1 MPPERHSEESELSL
15 IAQTIRRRIWVVA
28 VCFGVA
34 IVGSIIFTLQAEKQY
49 SATSALLLRPS
60 AAVEPQRTVETNLQ
74 LISLPEIA
82 SNTADQVGGLSG
94 EEVTAAVVATQRGES
109 DIIEVKATTDDPDK
123 AAAIANAFTEQF
135 IAFREDASRGKLQTS
150 KVEIVERAKAEDT
163 PVSPNP
169 VRNVIFGALIGLV
182 LGIGL
187 ALLLEQLDRRVKRQ
201 DDLPEVTGLP
211 LITTVPKR
219 KAFDGEHL
227 GDGSVSPAEAE
238 IFLMLRANLRYF
250 NVRKDIRSVLVTSA
264 QPGEGKSLISLGLA
278 LGAAMSGEKVLLI
291 EADMRDPSLGS
302 KLRVGAGHGLSWA
315 LSDPNAKLADAVV
328 TIPAKSIA
336 ETAGEANLDFL
347 PAGGIPPNPT
357 ELVDSQRMRD
367 LLAEAEST
375 YDFVVVDTPPILVVA
390 DAIPLVSAVSG
401 VLAVSGL
408 GVSTRTSATDLAEQ
422 LERMEAATLGLV
434 ANFATNTGR
443 SYEGYGYGR
452 PPEASLMKVPA
463 KPPAPAPKADPASAP
478 KAEVLEPKAEPAD
491 DDAAAEPAPD
501 PEGS

>member
-1 MPPERHSEESELSL
+1 LPPERQTEESDLSL
-15 IAQTIRRRIWVVA
+15 IAETIRRRIWVVA
-28 VCFGVA
+28 VCLAVA
-34 IVGSIIFTLQAEKQY
+34 VVGAIALTLTTEKQY
-49 SATSALLLRPS
+49 ASTSALLLRPS
-60 AAVEPQRTVETNLQ
+60 SGFEPQRVVETNLQ
-74 LISLPEIA
+74 LLSLPALAYQTAQEIPEMSA
-82 SNTADQVGGLSG
+82 
-94 EEVTAAVVATQRGES
+94 EEVTDAVVSSQQGES
-109 DIIEVKATTDDPDK
+109 DIIRVKATTNDAERSADV
-123 AAAIANAFTEQF
+123 ANTFAEKF
-135 IAFREDASRGKLQTS
+135 IEFRDRGTRGELTS
-150 KVEIVERAKAEDT
+150 KVQLVEKAEAEDS
-163 PVSPNP
+163 PVSPSP
-169 VRNVIFGALIGLV
+169 VKNVIFGALIGLA

-278 LGAAMSGEKVLLI
+278 LGAAMSGERVLLI
-291 EADMRDPSLGS
+291 EADMRDPSLGA
-302 KLRVGAGHGLSWA
+302 KLKVGAVQGLSWV
-315 LSDPNAKLADAVV
+315 LSDPNAKLVDAIA
-328 TIPAKSIA
+328 TIPAKSLA
-336 ETAGEANLDFL
+336 ETAGEAKMDFL

-367 LLAEAEST
+367 LLAEAEGS

-408 GVSTRTSATDLAEQ
+408 GVSTRSSATDLAEQ
-422 LERMEAATLGLV
+422 LERMDAATLGLV
-434 ANFATNTGR
+434 ANFATHTGR

-452 PPEASLMKVPA
+452 PPEASLMKTPAA
-463 KPPAPAPKADPASAP
+463 KPAAAPKADPPPAP
-478 KAEVLEPKAEPAD
+478 KAESGDNGAD
-491 DDAAAEPAPD
+491 ASSTASEPD
-501 PEGS
+501 PKESS

>member
-1 MPPERHSEESELSL
+1 MPAERHNEESELSL

-28 VCFGVA
+28 VCLGVA

-74 LISLPEIA
+74 LISLPAIA
-82 SNTADQVGGLSG
+82 SATAGQIGDMGPA
-94 EEVTAAVVATQRGES
+94 EVTAAIEATQRGES
-109 DIIEVKATTDDPDK
+109 DIIQVKATTDDPDK
-123 AAAIANAFTEQF
+123 AAEVANTFAEQF
-135 IAFREDASRGKLQTS
+135 IAFREGPGREKLQTS
-150 KVEIVERAKAEDT
+150 KVEIVERATPEDT
-163 PVSPNP
+163 AISPNP
-169 VRNVIFGALIGLV
+169 ARNVIFGALIGLV

-211 LITTVPKR
+211 LITAVPKR
-219 KAFDGEHL
+219 KSFEADHL

-278 LGAAMSGEKVLLI
+278 LGAAMSGERALLI

-302 KLRVGAGHGLSWA
+302 KLGAGAAKGLSWA
-315 LSDPNAKLADAVV
+315 LSNPEAKLAEAI
-328 TIPAKSIA
+328 TSIAAKSIA
-336 ETAGEANLDFL
+336 ETAGEAKLDFL
-347 PAGGIPPNPT
+347 PAGPIPPNPT
-357 ELVDSQRMRD
+357 ELVESKRMRE
-367 LLAEAEST
+367 LLSEAEGA
-375 YDFVVVDTPPILVVA
+375 YDFIVVDTPPILVVA

-401 VLAVSGL
+401 VVAVSGL
-408 GVSTRTSATDLAEQ
+408 GVSTRTAATDLAEQ
-422 LERMEAATLGLV
+422 LERMDAATLGLV

-452 PPEASLMKVPA
+452 PPEAGLLKKS
-463 KPPAPAPKADPASAP
+463 S
-478 KAEVLEPKAEPAD
+478 
-491 DDAAAEPAPD
+491 
-501 PEGS
+501 

>member
-1 MPPERHSEESELSL
+1 LPAERHTEESELSL

-28 VCFGVA
+28 VCLGVA

-74 LISLPEIA
+74 LITLPAIA
-82 SNTADQVGGLSG
+82 TATADQVGLSG
-94 EEVTAAVVATQRGES
+94 EEVTAAIEASQQGES
-109 DIIEVKATTDDPDK
+109 DIIKIKATTDDPDL
-123 AAAIANAFTEQF
+123 AADIANTFAAQF
-135 IAFREDASRGKLQTS
+135 IAFREGASRGKLQTS
-150 KVEIVERAKAEDT
+150 KVEIVERARPEDT
-163 PVSPNP
+163 AVSPNP
-169 VRNVIFGALIGLV
+169 VRNVVFGALIGLV

-219 KAFDGEHL
+219 KSFEADHL

-278 LGAAMSGEKVLLI
+278 LGAAMSGERALLI
-291 EADMRDPSLGS
+291 EADMRDPSLGG
-302 KLRVGAGHGLSWA
+302 KLGARSAKGLSWA
-315 LSDPNAKLADAVV
+315 LTEPEGKLADAI
-328 TIPAKSIA
+328 TSIEAKTIA
-336 ETAGEANLDFL
+336 ETAGEAKLDFL
-347 PAGGIPPNPT
+347 PAGAIPPNPT
-357 ELVDSQRMRD
+357 ELVESKRMRE
-367 LLAEAEST
+367 LLSEAEGT

-401 VLAVSGL
+401 VVAVSGL
-408 GVSTRTSATDLAEQ
+408 GVSTRTAATDLAEQ

-452 PPEASLMKVPA
+452 PPEAGLMKSSSGA
-463 KPPAPAPKADPASAP
+463 KAS
-478 KAEVLEPKAEPAD
+478 
-491 DDAAAEPAPD
+491 DAKK
-501 PEGS
+501 S

>member
-1 MPPERHSEESELSL
+1 LPPERHTDESELSL

-28 VCFGVA
+28 VCLGVA

-74 LISLPEIA
+74 LISLPAIATATAKEIP
-82 SNTADQVGGLSG
+82 GLSG
-94 EEVTAAVVATQRGES
+94 EEVTAAIEASQQGES
-109 DIIEVKATTDDPDK
+109 DIIRIKATTDDPDR
-123 AAAIANAFTEQF
+123 AAEIANTFAEQF
-135 IAFREDASRGKLQTS
+135 IAFREGASRGKLQTS
-150 KVEIVERAKAEDT
+150 KVEIVERATPEDT
-163 PVSPNP
+163 AVSPNP
-169 VRNVIFGALIGLV
+169 VRNVVFGALIGLV

-219 KAFDGEHL
+219 KSFEAEHL

-278 LGAAMSGEKVLLI
+278 LGAAMSGERALLI
-291 EADMRDPSLGS
+291 EADMRDPSLGG
-302 KLRVGAGHGLSWA
+302 KLGAGSAKGLSWA
-315 LSDPNAKLADAVV
+315 LSEPEAKLADAIT
-328 TIPAKSIA
+328 TIEAKTIA
-336 ETAGEANLDFL
+336 ETAGEAKLDFL
-347 PAGGIPPNPT
+347 PAGAIPPNPT
-357 ELVDSQRMRD
+357 ELVESKQMRE
-367 LLAEAEST
+367 LLAEAEGA

-408 GVSTRTSATDLAEQ
+408 GVSTRSAATDLAEQ

-452 PPEASLMKVPA
+452 PPEAGLMKSSGA
-463 KPPAPAPKADPASAP
+463 KKDS
-478 KAEVLEPKAEPAD
+478 
-491 DDAAAEPAPD
+491 
-501 PEGS
+501 S

>member
-1 MPPERHSEESELSL
+1 MLQSAPPISRFPQSKALPLPPERHSEESDLSL
-15 IAQTIRRRIWVVA
+15 IAQTIRRRLWVVG
-28 VCFGVA
+28 VCLGVA
-34 IVGSIIFTLQAEKQY
+34 IVGAIIFTLQAEKQY

-74 LISLPEIA
+74 LISLPAVAAETAKEIG
-82 SNTADQVGGLSG
+82 DMSG
-94 EEVTAAVVATQRGES
+94 EEVTAAVEATQRGES

-123 AAAIANAFTEQF
+123 AAEVANTFAEQF
-135 IAFREDASRGKLQTS
+135 IAFRQDPSRGELQSS
-150 KVEIVERAKAEDT
+150 KIEIVERATPEDT
-163 PVSPNP
+163 AVSPNP
-169 VRNVIFGALIGLV
+169 VRNVVFGALIGLA

-201 DDLPEVTGLP
+201 DDLPEATGLP

-219 KAFDGEHL
+219 KAFEADHL

-278 LGAAMSGEKVLLI
+278 LGAAMSGERVLLI
-291 EADMRDPSLGS
+291 EADMRDPSLGT
-302 KLRVGAGHGLSWA
+302 KLDVSSARGLSWA
-315 LSDPNAKLADAVV
+315 LSQPDAKVADAVA
-328 TIPAKSIA
+328 TIAAKDIA
-336 ETAGEANLDFL
+336 ETAGEAKLDIL
-347 PAGGIPPNPT
+347 PAGSIPPNPT
-357 ELVDSQRMRD
+357 ELVESQRMRD
-367 LLAEAEST
+367 LLAEAEGS

-408 GVSTRTSATDLAEQ
+408 GVSTRGAATDLAEQ

-434 ANFATNTGR
+434 ANFATNKGR

-452 PPEASLMKVPA
+452 PPEAALMK
-463 KPPAPAPKADPASAP
+463 SAG
-478 KAEVLEPKAEPAD
+478 KGDSKK
-491 DDAAAEPAPD
+491 
-501 PEGS
+501 SS

>member
-1 MPPERHSEESELSL
+1 LPAERHTEESELSL
-15 IAQTIRRRIWVVA
+15 IAQTIRRRIWVVV
-28 VCFGVA
+28 VCLGVA

-49 SATSALLLRPS
+49 SATAALLLRPS

-74 LISLPEIA
+74 LISLPAIATATAKEIP
-82 SNTADQVGGLSG
+82 GMSG
-94 EEVTAAVVATQRGES
+94 EEVTAAIEATQRGES
-109 DIIEVKATTDDPDK
+109 DIIQVKATTDDPDK
-123 AAAIANAFTEQF
+123 AADIANTFTEQF
-135 IAFREDASRGKLQTS
+135 IAFREGASREKLQTS
-150 KVEIVERAKAEDT
+150 KVEIVERATPEDT
-163 PVSPNP
+163 AVSPSP
-169 VRNVIFGALIGLV
+169 VRNVVFGALIGLV

-219 KAFDGEHL
+219 KSFEADHL

-278 LGAAMSGEKVLLI
+278 LGAAMSGERALLI

-302 KLRVGAGHGLSWA
+302 KLGAGAAKGLSWA
-315 LSDPNAKLADAVV
+315 LSDPQGKLADAV
-328 TIPAKSIA
+328 TAIEAKSIA
-336 ETAGEANLDFL
+336 ETAGETKLDFL
-347 PAGGIPPNPT
+347 PAGAIPPNPT
-357 ELVDSQRMRD
+357 ELVESKRMRE
-367 LLAEAEST
+367 LLAEAEGT

-401 VLAVSGL
+401 VVAVSGL
-408 GVSTRTSATDLAEQ
+408 GVSTRSAATDLAEQ

-452 PPEASLMKVPA
+452 PPEAGLMKSSAGA
-463 KPPAPAPKADPASAP
+463 KKTP
-478 KAEVLEPKAEPAD
+478 
-491 DDAAAEPAPD
+491 
-501 PEGS
+501 